1 VRALFDTNIL
11 LDIGLAR
18 RPFAETA
25 IACLIAASQMGEP
38 PRIAPHAL
46 ATFYYIV
53 AQARG
58 REPADSAIR
67 DLIATCEI
75 LPFNHELAQRS
86 LRLEFTDFEDAMI
99 AATAEAGGMDCIVT
113 RNEADFKNSPVPAL
127 SPQAFLVRV
136 NGGGTA

>member
-1 VRALFDTNIL
+1 MRALFDTNIF

-25 IACLIAASQMGEP
+25 IACLIAARHMGEP

-58 REPADSAIR
+58 REQADSAVR
-67 DLIATCEI
+67 DLIDTCEI

-86 LRLEFTDFEDAMI
+86 LRFEFGDFEDAMI

-113 RNEADFKNSPVPAL
+113 RNEEDFKNSPVPAL
-127 SPQAFLVRV
+127 SPQAFLVEV
-136 NGGGTA
+136 SGGGTA